1 MSILRPSTI
10 HSPHRSQAVDDRTL
24 AERVLGLAD
33 DLETGRL
40 SYVWADDIAAA
51 LRGLVDGA
59 VI

>member
-10 HSPHRSQAVDDRTL
+10 HSPHRQAVDDRTL